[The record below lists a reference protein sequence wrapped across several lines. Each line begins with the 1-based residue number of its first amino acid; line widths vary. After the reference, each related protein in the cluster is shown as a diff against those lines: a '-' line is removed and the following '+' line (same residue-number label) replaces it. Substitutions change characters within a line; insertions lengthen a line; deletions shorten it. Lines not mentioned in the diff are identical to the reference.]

1 MASARLRPDGFRE
14 RGDQVTRLEAFVDAA
29 FAFAVTLLV
38 ISFDS
43 LPDSVDALVVALL
56 GAPAFAAS
64 FALIALFWW
73 SHQTWS
79 RRYGLDDGMGVF
91 LSLVLVAI
99 VLVYVYPLRMLFAS
113 FFAWITQG
121 GLPAGFRIASLDDVR
136 RMFLVYAAG
145 WTPLCLVIVALH
157 AHAWRRRDALAL
169 SLDERVN
176 TRGEVARWLYAASLG
191 IVSAV
196 VAVALPTTVPEWL
209 VGSPGHGVRAHVAHR
224 RGDDGCR
231 APRARETRAR
241 DERRRPPGAGTAAP
255 AAPASAARTEPRCLT
270 SSSPVPTRASARR
283 T

>member
-79 RRYGLDDGMGVF
+79 RRYGLDDGTAVL

-121 GLPAGFRIASLDDVR
+121 GLPAGFRITSLDDVR

-145 WTPLCLVIVALH
+145 WTPLCLVVVALH

-176 TRGEVARWLYAASLG
+176 TRAEVARWLYAASLG

-209 VGSPGHGVRAHVAHR
+209 VGSPGMVYALMSLTGVVMMFVER
-224 RGDDGCR
+224 
-231 APRARETRAR
+231 RARPRLALEMKRSEHPAR
-241 DERRRPPGAGTAAP
+241 EPPRLPRRR
-255 AAPASAARTEPRCLT
+255 
-270 SSSPVPTRASARR
+270 RR
-283 T
+283 RVRSRDA